1 MKPDK
6 KPEPAAELF
15 KAKLRLGMIARM
27 VRVSI
32 EESPTDEEI
41 PDVME
46 TLLAACG
53 QGEET

>member
-1 MKPDK
+1 MKAEK
-6 KPEPAAELF
+6 KPEAVAELF

-32 EESPTDEEI
+32 EESPTEEDI

>member
-1 MKPDK
+1 
-6 KPEPAAELF
+6 
-15 KAKLRLGMIARM
+15 

-32 EESPTDEEI
+32 EESPTDDEI

>member
-1 MKPDK
+1 MKAEK

-32 EESPTDEEI
+32 EESTKEEEI

-53 QGEET
+53 EQEEK

>member
-1 MKPDK
+1 MKVEK
-6 KPEPAAELF
+6 KPEPVAELF

-32 EESPTDEEI
+32 EESPTDDEI

>member
-1 MKPDK
+1 MKAEK
-6 KPEPAAELF
+6 KQEPVAELF

-32 EESPTDEEI
+32 EDVPTEDEI

-53 QGEET
+53 QGEEK

>member
-6 KPEPAAELF
+6 KPEPVTELF

-32 EESPTDEEI
+32 EESPTDDEI